1 MGKELNPDIESELA
15 IAIFRALKNSD
26 PTAFI
31 QGEPASKRTTVDGTF
46 NLEAVAKMILWDL
59 KDHVGNLYIG
69 KAE

>member
-1 MGKELNPDIESELA
+1 MHGPDIESELA
-15 IAIFRALKNSD
+15 LAIFRALKNGD

-31 QGEPASKRTTVDGTF
+31 QGEPDSKRTIVDGTF

-59 KDHVGNLYIG
+59 KDHVKGSYIG